1 MSLTDWA
8 GYKSLHDIN
17 HDEQEPY
24 VLPII
29 LRLEKDETLRPSHE
43 EAQLATAYAIAN
55 FFDSPLIID
64 DGDWAE
70 ATSKWL
76 NGRIRKVARRARGT
90 EWEAVKQLPHVY
102 AKYGKAEVIILPP
115 HPNFEPPSEIK
126 KLQISGMVLEKQE
139 QKREVNNANGIL
151 FAINPEINMSTGKT
165 IAQVG
170 HAVQLA
176 IFNSDKET
184 ILKWVEQQTPIHECK
199 WEDNKKWTAE
209 IHDAGFTEI
218 PIGSL
223 TAKSIL
229 QL

>member
-1 MSLTDWA
+1 MSITEWA
-8 GYKSLHDIN
+8 GYDSLHDIN
-17 HDEQEPY
+17 YDEQEPY
-24 VLPII
+24 VLPMI

-90 EWEAVKQLPHVY
+90 EWEKVKKLAHISGT
-102 AKYGKAEVIILPP
+102 YGKAEVIILSPHANFNPP
-115 HPNFEPPSEIK
+115 AEIK
-126 KLQISGMVLEKQE
+126 KLQISGIELNKTPQ
-139 QKREVNNANGIL
+139 EVNQNNVKGL
-151 FAINPEINMSTGKT
+151 QFAINPEINMSTGKT
-165 IAQVG
+165 LAQIG

-176 IFNSDKET
+176 IFNSDKDT
-184 ILKWVEQQTPIHECK
+184 IQKWVQQQTPIHECG
-199 WEDNKKWTAE
+199 WNEHGTWTAE

-218 PIGSL
+218 PAGSL
-223 TAKSIL
+223 TSKSKMIV
-229 QL
+229 